1 MKFDIENIHSN
12 ENYDVNSGMFTCYT
26 HGKVLPPKC
35 SSLELTN
42 FSQSRS
48 WFSGVYRFFASFNT
62 IESLGVVITKNDD
75 VISPLGYVTG
85 SNDTAQ
91 SLNVDVISECGVGEE
106 VGVKVVVAPESGV
119 LRAHLNGHSLHV
131 FGGYLLFPLSN

>member
-1 MKFDIENIHSN
+1 M
-12 ENYDVNSGMFTCYT
+12 
-26 HGKVLPPKC
+26 
-35 SSLELTN
+35 
-42 FSQSRS
+42 
-48 WFSGVYRFFASFNT
+48 
-62 IESLGVVITKNDD
+62 VITKNDD

-91 SLNVDVISECGVGEE
+91 SLHVDVISECGVGEE

-119 LRAHLNGHSLHV
+119 LRTHLNGHSLHV